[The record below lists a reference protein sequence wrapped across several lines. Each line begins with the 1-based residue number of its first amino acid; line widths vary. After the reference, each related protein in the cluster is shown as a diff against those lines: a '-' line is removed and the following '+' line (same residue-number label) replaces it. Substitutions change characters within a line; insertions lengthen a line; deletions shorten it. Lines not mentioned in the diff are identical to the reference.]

1 MEKRQQQQQQHD
13 DPSTTT
19 LTLSYAFSYKH
30 GPQSQVREM
39 FDEFFRQIH
48 AGDQEIPESVRQLY
62 VEAEKEAAP
71 QTPTIEILSYTL
83 CRVAT
88 ALGTKIYIVIDA
100 LDECYPENREDM
112 LLALKQLVRVDSAD
126 LRILVSSRD
135 MVDLVERMID
145 LRPERF
151 HMRMSGT
158 DIEMAGFIRSL
169 LKPIDEI
176 VKRDSYRKNFVKRH
190 RENIQEETMSPEWQ
204 EKLTHLLLNRSQGK

>member
-1 MEKRQQQQQQHD
+1 
-13 DPSTTT
+13 
-19 LTLSYAFSYKH
+19 
-30 GPQSQVREM
+30 M

-48 AGDQEIPESVRQLY
+48 AGDREIPETVRLLY

-71 QTPTIEILSYTL
+71 QPPTIEILSHTL

-100 LDECYPENREDM
+100 LDECHSESREDM

-135 MVDLVERMID
+135 MVDLVECMID
-145 LRPERF
+145 LKPERF

-169 LKPIDEI
+169 LKSIDEI

-190 RENIQEETMSPEWQ
+190 RENIQEETMSPKWQ
-204 EKLTHLLLNRSQGK
+204 EKVTQLLLDRSHGR